1 MEASHSPQNPEP
13 ERASVSDKSR
23 PDACVSLFLRL
34 WTNGGPSQPPIGL
47 TLAADPD
54 IAGLIE
60 EIVRDNKGE
69 IAQCKP
75 ELWSAGFADAAHA
88 LSAAKTL
95 QQRFLTFQ
103 RKTEPHQVVPSI
115 LIYTITEKASA
126 PDEAA
131 PEDML
136 ANITSAQI
144 LIAGNIYEQMK
155 AVPGFK
161 FNSTPVRNS
170 GETFGPEA
178 IYEMLWTDDS
188 TYGHLRQ
195 ASWAGLKTVG
205 RYQVQEELG
214 RGAMGAVYKAHDE
227 LIGRT
232 VALKTI
238 AIDRNAP
245 NRDDLIERL
254 KQEAKAAGGLD
265 HPNIIT
271 IYDVGQQDDVVYLS
285 MQYVKG
291 TTLQALLAD
300 AGVPPLAT
308 FLSWADQISAA
319 VGFAHSG
326 GVIHRDLKPANLMVT
341 DEGMIKV
348 LDFGIA
354 KLENTSLTQTGL
366 VVGTPSYMAPEQ
378 LAGKKVDHRA
388 DIFSLGSVFYELLT
402 RERPFLGD
410 VTTIMYKIV
419 NEDPVAPSLVNPA
432 IPGGI
437 DAVIRKALAKDPKDR
452 FQNCEEMRAALAE
465 QGARMHLSPATVG
478 SSAVKPKPQTETTL
492 PAFLLTDP
500 PPKRRNLWP
509 LAFVL
514 LFLVTAGW
522 AFYVHTTTG
531 SYPSFV
537 DKLTGVSQ
545 SSSQTLHEPK
555 PTSSAAQEKANP
567 SEEHVNRDNEIA
579 PSNSATPS
587 TGSAP
592 DQATGSMPATGAP
605 ETGTPAAPA
614 DGEGVSPSDG
624 TGALMTTKAPAQP
637 NAPPQPAV
645 LPSATAPPVSNAITE
660 NTERSPFSPVSNA
673 AAGSTLPAQ
682 TAKRP
687 ARPAAQSVD
696 GFTRKD
702 VPELLRVAEIA
713 ARRGDYRL
721 ATYEYNLILKLDHDN
736 ATARNGLRLI
746 RADRNFR

>member
-69 IAQCKP
+69 IAQSKP

-227 LIGRT
+227 LIGR
-232 VALKTI
+232 
-238 AIDRNAP
+238 
-245 NRDDLIERL
+245 L

-291 TTLQALLAD
+291 TTLQALL
-300 AGVPPLAT
+300 
-308 FLSWADQISAA
+308 
-319 VGFAHSG
+319 
-326 GVIHRDLKPANLMVT
+326 
-341 DEGMIKV
+341 
-348 LDFGIA
+348 
-354 KLENTSLTQTGL
+354 
-366 VVGTPSYMAPEQ
+366 
-378 LAGKKVDHRA
+378 
-388 DIFSLGSVFYELLT
+388 
-402 RERPFLGD
+402 
-410 VTTIMYKIV
+410 
-419 NEDPVAPSLVNPA
+419 
-432 IPGGI
+432 
-437 DAVIRKALAKDPKDR
+437 
-452 FQNCEEMRAALAE
+452 
-465 QGARMHLSPATVG
+465 
-478 SSAVKPKPQTETTL
+478 
-492 PAFLLTDP
+492 
-500 PPKRRNLWP
+500 
-509 LAFVL
+509 
-514 LFLVTAGW
+514 
-522 AFYVHTTTG
+522 
-531 SYPSFV
+531 
-537 DKLTGVSQ
+537 
-545 SSSQTLHEPK
+545 
-555 PTSSAAQEKANP
+555 
-567 SEEHVNRDNEIA
+567 
-579 PSNSATPS
+579 
-587 TGSAP
+587 
-592 DQATGSMPATGAP
+592 
-605 ETGTPAAPA
+605 
-614 DGEGVSPSDG
+614 
-624 TGALMTTKAPAQP
+624 
-637 NAPPQPAV
+637 
-645 LPSATAPPVSNAITE
+645 
-660 NTERSPFSPVSNA
+660 
-673 AAGSTLPAQ
+673 
-682 TAKRP
+682 
-687 ARPAAQSVD
+687 
-696 GFTRKD
+696 
-702 VPELLRVAEIA
+702 
-713 ARRGDYRL
+713 
-721 ATYEYNLILKLDHDN
+721 
-736 ATARNGLRLI
+736 
-746 RADRNFR
+746 

>member
-47 TLAADPD
+47 TLDADPD

>member
-13 ERASVSDKSR
+13 ERASVSDESR

-34 WTNGGPSQPPIGL
+34 WTYGGRSQPPIGL

-115 LIYTITEKASA
+115 LIYTIKETASA

-155 AVPGFK
+155 AVPGFT
-161 FNSTPVRNS
+161 FNSTPVRNA

-195 ASWAGLKTVG
+195 ASRAGLKTVG

-300 AGVPPLAT
+300 VGVPSLAT
-308 FLSWADQISAA
+308 FLSWADQIAAA

-341 DEGMIKV
+341 DEGIIKV

-465 QGARMHLSPATVG
+465 QGARMHLSPAPVG

-545 SSSQTLHEPK
+545 SSSQTLHEPT
-555 PTSSAAQEKANP
+555 PTSSAAPEKANP
-567 SEEHVNRDNEIA
+567 SEEHVNRNNEVA
-579 PSNSATPS
+579 PTNSVPSS

-637 NAPPQPAV
+637 NAPQPAA

-660 NTERSPFSPVSNA
+660 NSERSPFSPVSKA

-736 ATARNGLRLI
+736 ATAHNGLRLI